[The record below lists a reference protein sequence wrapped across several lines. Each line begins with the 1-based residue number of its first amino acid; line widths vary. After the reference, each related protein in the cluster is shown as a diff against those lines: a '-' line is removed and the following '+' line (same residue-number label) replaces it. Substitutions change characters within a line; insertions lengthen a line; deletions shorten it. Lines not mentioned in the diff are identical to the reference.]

1 MFSLLAIFSF
11 IIVLFLASLK
21 IIELVFANRG
31 KFKSSYKKTF
41 FTALAL
47 FLWFSFSAIST
58 IFISSIVL
66 KLPQMLFGNSQRA
79 NADVADV
86 AIAKQD
92 CQKLI
97 DTIYNLENQI
107 HQSENH
113 RYIEESAP
121 IFTIDLEY
129 QKGSEKLNSV
139 AEEYLALN
147 VAENSQSYTKQMAA
161 KLQEKA
167 QLFHA
172 RTEIVENNQGVK
184 EIINLLEEMDR
195 VTEERQNMISGIKK
209 QCQ

>member
-1 MFSLLAIFSF
+1 MFTLLAIFSF

-21 IIELVFANRG
+21 IIELVFANRV

-41 FTALAL
+41 FTGLAL

-66 KLPQMLFGNSQRA
+66 KLPQMLFGDSQPA
-79 NADVADV
+79 NADL
-86 AIAKQD
+86 AIEKQD

-97 DTIYNLENQI
+97 DTIYDLENQI

-121 IFTIDLEY
+121 IFTIELEY
-129 QKGSEKLNSV
+129 EKGSEKLNSV
-139 AEEYLALN
+139 AEEYLGLN
-147 VAENSQSYTKQMAA
+147 VAENSRDYTQKMAV

-167 QLFHA
+167 QLFQA
-172 RTEIVENNQGVK
+172 RTKIVENNQGVK
-184 EIINLLEEMDR
+184 EIIDLLEEMDR
-195 VTEERQNMISGIKK
+195 VTEERQNMISNVKM